1 MEPGLRIHDARYEQ
15 AEPAAIRALQERRLL
30 DMVRFAYATNAFYRE
45 RWDAAGVD
53 LDRVGSIEAFSAA
66 LPMVEKKDFVDDQ
79 LAHPPFGRRLE
90 RAFALGERLEVYTTS
105 GTSGQGVELHAQT
118 ERELD
123 AMVAMYRYMFRW
135 AGLNPGDVALM
146 TLPITMLGGG
156 RIEWQG
162 AVGYGLTVLP
172 AGNVDVKAKLALVER
187 FRPKAL
193 YGSTSYFGHMLA
205 VAEDAVP
212 KDSVEVLLTGLEG
225 AGFSYLEQLGHGWG
239 AFVGDRFG
247 CTQLRSDFMFTC
259 EHGVGTAARP
269 GLLHNID
276 PYILLE
282 VIDPETGRH
291 VADGEFGEMVVTS
304 LYHWDNPVIRCRLRD
319 GGVWHGAGYCGCG
332 RPFGGIEV
340 ASISRTDDVKK
351 VKGINIYPAA
361 VDDVVFSFAEVD
373 EYQVVLTSN
382 DHLADVATVQVMTK
396 GMARS
401 GLVEELG
408 HRLHQRIGIHFGI
421 ELADELPRSEYKA
434 RRWRDERVR

>member
-1 MEPGLRIHDARYEQ
+1 MGEERRIHDARYEQ
-15 AEPAAIRALQERRLL
+15 ADPSAIRALQERRVL
-30 DMVRFAYATNAFYRE
+30 DMARFAYATNAFYRE

-53 LDRVGSIEAFSAA
+53 LDRITSLEAFSAA
-66 LPMVEKKDFVDDQ
+66 VPMVEKKDFVEDQ

-90 RAFALGERLEVYTTS
+90 RAFGLGERLEVYTTS

-135 AGLNPGDVALM
+135 AGLNPGDVTLM

-187 FRPKAL
+187 FRPRAL

-212 KDSVEVLLTGLEG
+212 RSSIDVLLTGLEG
-225 AGFSYLEQLGHGWG
+225 AGFSYLEQLAHGWD

-259 EHGVGTAARP
+259 EHGVGSAARP

-282 VIDPETGRH
+282 MVDPETGRA
-291 VADGEFGEMVVTS
+291 VGDGEFGEMVVTS

-319 GGVWHGAGYCGCG
+319 GGIWHPGAYCGCG

-351 VKGINIYPAA
+351 VKGINIYPQA

-382 DHLADVATVQVMTK
+382 DHLADVATVQVMAK
-396 GMARS
+396 GAGRA
-401 GLVEELG
+401 GLAEELG
-408 HRLHQRIGIHFGI
+408 HRLHQRIGIHFGV
-421 ELADELPRSEYKA
+421 ELVAELPRSEYKA
-434 RRWRDERVR
+434 RRWRDDRVR